1 MMSSMKELLNELER
15 KYGSKIKAA
24 EALGITWRHFY
35 RIQADGI
42 VKNKTLEKLIR
53 ILAAT

>member
-1 MMSSMKELLNELER
+1 MSSMKELLNELER